1 MTALNSTVAV
11 VPWSLVR
18 HRELV
23 WQFVR
28 RDLRER
34 YRSSA
39 LGMLWTLITPLA
51 MLAVYT
57 LVFGVIFKS
66 RWTDSHSDSILDF
79 SLTLFTGL
87 VAFGVFADSA
97 NRAPGLVVQQINLVK
112 KVVFPLE
119 TLVAS
124 SVGAA
129 AVRSLIELVIVVA
142 GLMISGLGL
151 HWTILFLPLYY
162 LPLIFI
168 CLGIGWFLSALGVFL
183 RDINHVVGVV
193 VQFLLFLTPVFYSI
207 DLFNAFPSPA
217 RGLVA
222 ANPLHIIIDGFRRCL
237 VWGRMPDWWPLAGV
251 TAFGVVV
258 MLGGHWWFSK
268 LKRAFADVI

>member
-1 MTALNSTVAV
+1 MTAVNSTVGI
-11 VPWSLVR
+11 VPWSVVR

-23 WQFVR
+23 WQFVC

-39 LGMLWTLITPLA
+39 LGMLWALITPLA

-66 RWTDSHSDSILDF
+66 RWPDSHSDSILDF

-97 NRAPGLVVQQINLVK
+97 NRAPGLVVGQINLVK

-129 AVRSLIELVIVVA
+129 VARSLIELIIVLV
-142 GLMISGLGL
+142 GLVVSGQGW
-151 HWTILFLPLYY
+151 HWTMVFLPLYY
-162 LPLIFI
+162 LPLVLI
-168 CLGIGWFLSALGVFL
+168 CLGVGWFLSALGVFL

-193 VQFLLFLTPVFYSI
+193 VQLLLFLTPVFYSI
-207 DLFNAFPSPA
+207 DLFKPLPPLV
-217 RGLVA
+217 RDLVA
-222 ANPLHIIIDGFRRCL
+222 ANPLHVIIDGFRRCL
-237 VWGRMPDWWPLAGV
+237 VWGMTPDWWPLAGV
-251 TAFGVVV
+251 TAFGAAV
-258 MLGGHWWFSK
+258 MLGGHWWFAK

>member
-1 MTALNSTVAV
+1 MTALNSTVGF
-11 VPWSLVR
+11 VPWSVVR
-18 HRELV
+18 HRELI
-23 WQFVR
+23 WQFIR

-66 RWTDSHSDSILDF
+66 RWPDSHSNSILDF

-87 VAFGVFADSA
+87 VAFGVFADVA
-97 NRAPGLVVQQINLVK
+97 NRAPGLVVGQINLVK

-124 SVGAA
+124 GVGAA
-129 AVRSLIELVIVVA
+129 VARSLIELIIVLA
-142 GLMISGLGL
+142 GLLIAGQGL
-151 HWTILFLPLYY
+151 HWTMVFLPLYY
-162 LPLIFI
+162 LPLIFL

-193 VQFLLFLTPVFYSI
+193 VQLLLFLTPVFYSI
-207 DLFNAFPSPA
+207 DLFKPFPPLA
-217 RGLVA
+217 RDLVA

-237 VWGRMPDWWPLAGV
+237 VWGRTPDWWPLAAV
-251 TAFGVVV
+251 TGFGLLV
-258 MLGGHWWFSK
+258 MLAGHWWFAK